1 MGERVRKSSAKN
13 YKKSIVIGVG
23 IAALVGFVIVVF
35 TNIDDLVESGIKDA
49 GYQIETLVSQVE
61 ITTDVESLY
70 PLKTYSINTKCE
82 FYEGSMYGPHFH
94 YKNNELEAKV
104 EAVVGKKNAVDWTA
118 EEAAQVSE
126 IIQQHRK
133 ELEERNEKL
142 GQKYNDRLYDYA
154 KEHGLKWHDDPGK
167 EWDPADLDFMAKNRA
182 LELLEMFDANPKLL
196 VKLGDFET
204 WIPPYVLTKQDVRDD
219 PECAERVRNS
229 SVSHNFVIEG

>member
-1 MGERVRKSSAKN
+1 MGERVRQSSNKN
-13 YKKSIVIGVG
+13 YKKSIAIGISIV
-23 IAALVGFVIVVF
+23 ALVGFVIVF

-61 ITTDVESLY
+61 IITDLESLN
-70 PLKTYSINTKCE
+70 PLKIYSINTKCE
-82 FYEGSMYGPHFH
+82 MFEGLQYGPNFY

-104 EAVVGKKNAVDWTA
+104 EAVVGKKNVVDWTV
-118 EEAAQVSE
+118 EKAAQVSE

-167 EWDPADLDFMAKNRA
+167 EWGPADVDFMAKNRT
-182 LELLEMFDANPKLL
+182 LELLEMFDANPNLL
-196 VKLGDFET
+196 VNLGDLET
-204 WIPPYVLTKQDVRDD
+204 WVPPYVLTKQDVRDD
-219 PECAERVRNS
+219 PECVERVKNS
-229 SVSHNFVIEG
+229 SVSYNFVIEG

>member
-13 YKKSIVIGVG
+13 YKKSITIGVG
-23 IAALVGFVIVVF
+23 IAALVGFVIVF

-61 ITTDVESLY
+61 ITTDMESLY
-70 PLKTYSINTKCE
+70 PFKTYSINTKCE
-82 FYEGSMYGPHFH
+82 MFEGLQYGPHFH
-94 YKNNELEAKV
+94 YKNNELESKV

-133 ELEERNEKL
+133 EQEERNEKL

-167 EWDPADLDFMAKNRA
+167 EWDPADMDFMAKNTA
-182 LELLEMFDANPKLL
+182 MGLLESYDANPKLL
-196 VKLGDFET
+196 IKLGDFET

-219 PECAERVRNS
+219 PECAERVKNS

>member
-13 YKKSIVIGVG
+13 YKKSVAIGVG
-23 IAALVGFVIVVF
+23 ITALVGFVIVF

-61 ITTDVESLY
+61 IITDLESLN
-70 PLKTYSINTKCE
+70 PLKIYSINTKCE
-82 FYEGSMYGPHFH
+82 MFEGLQYGPNFY

-104 EAVVGKKNAVDWTA
+104 EAVVGKKNVVDWTV
-118 EEAAQVSE
+118 EKAAQVSE

-154 KEHGLKWHDDPGK
+154 KEHGLKWGDDPGK
-167 EWDPADLDFMAKNRA
+167 EWDPADMDFMAKNTA
-182 LELLEMFDANPKLL
+182 MGLLESYDANPKLL

-229 SVSHNFVIEG
+229 SVSYNFVIEG

>member
-1 MGERVRKSSAKN
+1 MGLGSK
-13 YKKSIVIGVG
+13 IGIGVG
-23 IAALVGFVIVVF
+23 IAAIIVALVIF

-49 GYQIETLVSQVE
+49 GYQIETTVSQVE
-61 ITTDVESLY
+61 ITTDLESLN
-70 PLKTYSINTKCE
+70 PLKTYSINTKCK

-104 EAVVGKKNAVDWTA
+104 ETLVGKKNAEDWTP
-118 EEAAQVSE
+118 EEAVQVSG

-154 KEHGLKWHDDPGK
+154 KQNGLKWHDDPGK
-167 EWDPADLDFMAKNRA
+167 EWGPEDMDFMAKNRA
-182 LELLEMFDANPKLL
+182 LGLLETFDANPKLL

-204 WIPPYVLTKQDVRDD
+204 WVPPYVLTKQDVRDD

-229 SVSHNFVIEG
+229 SVSYNFVIEG